1 MESAIFRVIEAE
13 GKRYIDDGAGS
24 YTEVET
30 PADLM
35 AFAEEGRLPKQVLAS
50 LLTRE
55 SRQQYLD
62 ACAAIERRY
71 TEACTANNDP
81 CLEGGC
87 AAEGEICLQP
97 LLRAEVDYQKACTA
111 EWMKLFENPANRI
124 DAWKN

>member
-1 MESAIFRVIEAE
+1 MESAVFRVIEAD

-50 LLTRE
+50 LLTPE
-55 SRQQYLD
+55 SRQHYLD
-62 ACAAIERRY
+62 ACAAIERHY
-71 TEACTANNDP
+71 TEACTASNDP